1 MTSSIVLYGNRPLS
15 SPYVLSAFVALEEKG
30 LPFELRLLDLD
41 AGEQGK
47 PEYTAASLTARV
59 PSLAHDGFWLS
70 ESSAICEYLE
80 DCFAPPAYPA
90 LYPGEPRE
98 RARVRMVQALVRSD
112 FLPIRLERSTDTV
125 FRGAPVQPLTA
136 AALASVDR
144 LYRVASQLV
153 GDGRGSIASSFSI
166 GDVDLAMMLQ
176 RLLANGDA
184 MPEPLANYARG
195 IWRRPSLEKWRKRV
209 RES

>member
-15 SPYVLSAFVALEEKG
+15 SPYVLAAFVALEEKG
-30 LPFELRLLDLD
+30 LPYELRLLDLNE
-41 AGEQGK
+41 GEHGK

-59 PSLAHDGFWLS
+59 PSLVHDGFWLS

-80 DCFAPPAYPA
+80 DSFAPPEYPA
-90 LYPGEPRE
+90 LYPRDLRE
-98 RARVRMVQALVRSD
+98 RARVRMVQALVRTD

-125 FRGAPVQPLTA
+125 FHGAAVQPLSA

-166 GDVDLAMMLQ
+166 ADVDLAMMLQ
-176 RLLANGDA
+176 RLLANRDA
-184 MPEPLANYARG
+184 IPEPLASYARG
-195 IWRRPSLEKWRKRV
+195 IWERPSVQKWLARV
-209 RES
+209 RKS

>member
-1 MTSSIVLYGNRPLS
+1 MNSSIVLYGNRPLS
-15 SPYVLSAFVALEEKG
+15 SPYVLSAFVALEEKA
-30 LPFELRLLDLD
+30 LPFELRLLDLNQ
-41 AGEQGK
+41 GEHGK

-59 PSLAHDGFWLS
+59 PSLVHDGFWLS

-90 LYPGEPRE
+90 LYPGDARD
-98 RARVRMVQALVRSD
+98 RARVRMVQALVRTD

-125 FRGAPVQPLTA
+125 FHRAPVQPLTA

-153 GDGRGSIASSFSI
+153 GDGRGSIAGSFSI

-176 RLLANGDA
+176 RLLTSGDA
-184 MPEPLANYARG
+184 MPEPLAHYARG
-195 IWRRPSLEKWRKRV
+195 IWQRPSLQKWIERV
-209 RES
+209 RQA

>member
-1 MTSSIVLYGNRPLS
+1 MTRSIVLYGNRPLS

-30 LPFELRLLDLD
+30 LPFELRLLDLNQ
-41 AGEQGK
+41 GEHGQA
-47 PEYTAASLTARV
+47 EYTAASLTARV
-59 PSLAHDGFWLS
+59 PSLVHDGFWLS

-80 DCFAPPAYPA
+80 DCFAPPEYPA
-90 LYPGEPRE
+90 LYPREPRE

-125 FRGAPVQPLTA
+125 FHHAPVQPLTA

-144 LYRVASQLV
+144 LYRVATQLV
-153 GDGRGSIASSFSI
+153 SDGHGSIAGSFSI
-166 GDVDLAMMLQ
+166 ADVDLAMMLQ

-184 MPEPLANYARG
+184 MPESLARYAQG
-195 IWRRPSLEKWRKRV
+195 VWQRPSLQTWLARV
-209 RES
+209 RGS